1 MTQLEIS
8 PSDWK
13 NYVGK
18 EFGTSDWYEVT
29 QDEINEYGRVVGDT
43 QWIHM
48 DPERAKKESPYGVT
62 VAHGNW
68 VLSIAFSKL
77 FSQLFT
83 AVNTRMTVNYG
94 WNKIRFPAPTP
105 VGKRI
110 RLVATVVNVKEI
122 GEGAYDVEFDFKIYV
137 EGETKPSFAALKISR
152 YYSEKK

>member
-8 PSDWK
+8 PRDWI

-18 EFGTSDWYEVT
+18 ELGTSGWYEVT
-29 QDEINEYGRVVGDT
+29 QKEINAYGEIIGDQ
-43 QWIHM
+43 QWIHV
-48 DPERAKKESPYGVT
+48 DPERAKRESPYGRT

-77 FSQLFT
+77 FSQLYT
-83 AVNTRMTVNYG
+83 TVNTRMTVNYG

-110 RLVATVVNVKEI
+110 RLVGSVVNVKKI
-122 GEGAYDVEFDFKIYV
+122 VDDTYDVEFDFKIYV
-137 EGETKPSFAALKISR
+137 EGETKPCFAALKLSR
-152 YYSEKK
+152 FYSL